1 MELFIFSC
9 EVTKNPVHNNMN
21 ETFFSVK
28 KNKNQGDHGV
38 GSSTKDRSVASQS
51 TDHSDSW
58 FLSLFLYWPSF
69 LTGKV
74 K

>member
-28 KNKNQGDHGV
+28 KIKIRIETMHVSRITYFVALAGKRIDFTKSISCLR
-38 GSSTKDRSVASQS
+38 SSSV
-51 TDHSDSW
+51 
-58 FLSLFLYWPSF
+58 
-69 LTGKV
+69 
-74 K
+74 